1 MGEPGKVKA
10 AAWGAEGALYA
21 LVEREGKRFTAL
33 LRDGAVVEE
42 RQAVPKANRLV
53 VLPGG
58 AVLTTAKDGKG
69 KLVAPDGAMRTANF
83 SMGVEEL
90 VVCHGV
96 AFAAGGKGRQLGRFD
111 EKTSTWSSAGLR
123 AAMSALLPE
132 EKGVPDGVESI
143 VEGKAGPV
151 VTVNANSRE
160 RVLVME
166 FDGHAWRQRADLP
179 HRSNALAFRSD
190 LDVVYSVGDEVI
202 AIDAGGAFSRV
213 GEGHD
218 LGLWSAGWAQGQLF
232 AGSLRKVSSF
242 DVRTGA
248 ATERL
253 PTGEGEVPHP
263 HSLFVSGDRV
273 AFVRGGQLFLL
284 EGAAFVPVSLAS

>member
-1 MGEPGKVKA
+1 MSAGPKVKA

-33 LRDGAVVEE
+33 LREGRVVEE
-42 RQAVPKANRLV
+42 RQAVPKANRMV
-53 VLPGG
+53 ALPSG
-58 AVLTTAKDGKG
+58 AVLTTSRDGRG
-69 KLVAPDGAMRTANF
+69 KLVAADGTMRTTHF

-96 AFAAGGKGRQLGRFD
+96 AWAAGGRGRQLGRFHED
-111 EKTSTWSSAGLR
+111 TASWSSTGLR

-132 EKGVPDGVESI
+132 EKGAPDGVEAI
-143 VEGKAGPV
+143 VEGKAGPIV
-151 VTVNANSRE
+151 AVNANSRF

-166 FDGHAWRQRADLP
+166 QDGQGWRLRADLP
-179 HRSNALAFRSD
+179 HRSNALAFRGD
-190 LDVVYSVGDEVI
+190 QDVVYSVGDEVI
-202 AIDAGGAFSRV
+202 AIDAGGVFSHV

-218 LGLWSAGWAQGQLF
+218 LGLWSAGWARGELF
-232 AGSLRKVSSF
+232 AGSLRKVTSF

-248 ATERL
+248 AVERL
-253 PTGEGEVPHP
+253 PVGEGEAPHH

-273 AFVRGGQLFLL
+273 AFVRGGQLFVL
-284 EGAAFVPVSLAS
+284 EDAGFVPVSLAI